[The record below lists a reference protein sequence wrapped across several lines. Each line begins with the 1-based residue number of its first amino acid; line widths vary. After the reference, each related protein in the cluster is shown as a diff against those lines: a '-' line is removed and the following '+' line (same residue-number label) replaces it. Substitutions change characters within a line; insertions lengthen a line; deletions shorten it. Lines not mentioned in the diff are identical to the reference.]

1 LESGRSVEVS
11 LNVLVGRVVGVRGSL
26 GESYAHGA
34 SPVLILAT
42 GVAVVAYYPVVVPDV
57 GSVSCGWGCSL

>member
-1 LESGRSVEVS
+1 MEVS

-26 GESYAHGA
+26 GESCTPGA

-42 GVAVVAYYPVVVPDV
+42 GVAVVTYYPVVVPDV
-57 GSVSCGWGCSL
+57 SLVSCG